1 MLGRCNGRNIP
12 IKNDGEVESIVKTK
26 TLIKKNILYSR
37 FTEENFACL
46 IAFIFIKKAIDKVV
60 HISDHAPLHESPCN
74 CIPENDTFAEL
85 FPMQMDF
92 IGKI

>member
-1 MLGRCNGRNIP
+1 MEGTYPLKMTGRRKVCIL
-12 IKNDGEVESIVKTK
+12 KTK
-26 TLIKKNILYSR
+26 ILTKKMFYILHSR

-85 FPMQMDF
+85 YPMQMDF
-92 IGKI
+92 IGKM

>member
-1 MLGRCNGRNIP
+1 MEGHTHLMANAKKVFFFN
-12 IKNDGEVESIVKTK
+12 VY
-26 TLIKKNILYSR
+26 KKNYILHSR